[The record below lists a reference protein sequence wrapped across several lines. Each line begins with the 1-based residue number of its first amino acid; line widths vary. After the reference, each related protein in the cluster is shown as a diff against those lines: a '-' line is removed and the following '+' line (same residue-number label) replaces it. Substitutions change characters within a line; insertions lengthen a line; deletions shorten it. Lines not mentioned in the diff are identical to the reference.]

1 MEEQNTSIENNI
13 TEATEAQQDI
23 DVTTPT
29 NKAINK
35 KTTLAILLGA
45 VVVILAIA
53 ITIIM
58 LARNNPGNGKDLGST
73 AKMDENYNIAL
84 ELIEKGDYAEAYA
97 ILKQLGDYKD
107 AQERL
112 AKFQFIPIN
121 VTVITKQ
128 NDVVIDGYTSGCNI
142 SYNKHHLP
150 QCVEMYESLVGH
162 GEYDYEERKTTEYI
176 YNTNG
181 KIINEIRKESDG
193 DKNMYDYTYDA
204 RGNVIEEVH
213 TDSDS
218 NRTVTTYTYDI
229 DNNLIK
235 EVLTYS
241 NGAKHI
247 CEYNYDTNGNLLKKF
262 NKSISQYYV
271 SQAGSIYDYTY
282 DEYGNLIK
290 EVLSNSSNG
299 YIIDYTYDRSGNLIK
314 KVKSNSSQDYIID
327 YTYDQSGNLIKE
339 VDTRANS
346 NDRVI
351 KYEYSENGKLIKKV
365 TNENYI
371 EKYSYDENGNHV
383 EYIISAPMANGAYHG
398 EQICSITYSLVYIE
412 FETSEYQKLLEEV
425 IPLDFY

>member
-1 MEEQNTSIENNI
+1 MEEQTTSIENNV
-13 TEATEAQQDI
+13 TEVTEAQQDI

-29 NKAINK
+29 NKVINK

-58 LARNNPGNGKDLGST
+58 LARNNLSNGKDL
-73 AKMDENYNIAL
+73 AKTDENYNIAL

-121 VTVITKQ
+121 ITAITKQ
-128 NDVVIDGYTSGCNI
+128 NDVVIDGYTLDGNI

-150 QCVEMYESLVGH
+150 QCVEMYQSMVGN
-162 GEYDYEERKTTEYI
+162 GEYDYEERATTEYI

-181 KIINEIRKESDG
+181 KIINKIRKESDG
-193 DKNMYDYTYDA
+193 YKNMYDYTYDA
-204 RGNVIEEVH
+204 RGNLIEEVH
-213 TDSDS
+213 TDSVMH
-218 NRTVTTYTYDI
+218 RTVTAYTYDI

-235 EVLTYS
+235 DVRTSYYGSREIWEYKYDANGHLLNKTYTWIS
-241 NGAKHI
+241 
-247 CEYNYDTNGNLLKKF
+247 EYNVRQT
-262 NKSISQYYV
+262 
-271 SQAGSIYDYTY
+271 GSIYDYTY
-282 DEYGNLIK
+282 DENGNLIR
-290 EVLSNSSNG
+290 EVLSNISYG
-299 YIIDYTYDRSGNLIK
+299 HTIDYTYDQSGNLIK

-339 VDTRANS
+339 VNTRANS
-346 NDRVI
+346 DDKVI
-351 KYEYSENGKLIKKV
+351 EYEYSENGKLIKKV
-365 TNENYI
+365 TNKNQI

-383 EYIISAPMANGAYHG
+383 EYIVSTPMANGAYHG
-398 EQICSITYSLVYIE
+398 EQIYSITYSLVYIE

-425 IPLDFY
+425 IPWDFY

>member
-1 MEEQNTSIENNI
+1 MEDQNKSIENNE
-13 TEATEAQQDI
+13 TEVAEVKQDF
-23 DVTTPT
+23 DVEKTA
-29 NKAINK
+29 NRVISK
-35 KTTLAILLGA
+35 KTKLAIILGA
-45 VVVILAIA
+45 VVAILAIA
-53 ITIIM
+53 IAII
-58 LARNNPGNGKDLGST
+58 LLNGNNQGDGESPDST
-73 AKMDENYNIAL
+73 AETDENYNIAL
-84 ELIEKGDYAEAYA
+84 ELIEKGDYTEAYA

-121 VTVITKQ
+121 ITVIVKQ
-128 NDVVIDGYTSGCNI
+128 NDVVIDGYTLGVNI

-150 QCVEMYESLVGH
+150 QCVERYESMVGL
-162 GEYDYEERKTTEYI
+162 GEYDYEERETTEYI

-204 RGNVIEEVH
+204 RGNVIEKVH
-213 TDSDS
+213 TDSNSD
-218 NRTVTTYTYDI
+218 RTVTTYTYDI

-235 EVLTYS
+235 EVRTYS
-241 NGAKHI
+241 NGGKHI
-247 CEYNYDTNGNLLKKF
+247 CEYNYDTNGNLLKKV
-262 NKSISQYYV
+262 NKSISQYYE

-290 EVLSNSSNG
+290 EVLSNSS
-299 YIIDYTYDRSGNLIK
+299 
-314 KVKSNSSQDYIID
+314 QDYIID

-339 VDTRANS
+339 VNTRANS
-346 NDRVI
+346 DDQVI
-351 KYEYSENGKLIKKV
+351 EYEYSENGKLIKKV
-365 TNENYI
+365 TNKNQI

-383 EYIISAPMANGAYHG
+383 EYIVSAPIANGAYHA

-425 IPLDFY
+425 IPLNFY